1 MDTTASPTSLVDLTV
16 RLGHLQLA
24 NPIMVASGTFGY
36 AREMERMV
44 ALDRLGAVIPKTI
57 TYRPRIGNVPWRTV
71 ETPCGLLNSIGLD
84 NDGLDAF
91 LKGQLPYLVG
101 LACPTVVSIAAS
113 SVAEF
118 SDMAATFGD
127 ARGSGR
133 FGAEYLL
140 SQCLGGRGLWYEP
153 HGLSSGCGRGS

>member
-1 MDTTASPTSLVDLTV
+1 MDTTARPTSPVDLTV
-16 RLGHLQLA
+16 RLGPLRLA

-44 ALDRLGAVIPKTI
+44 PLERLGAIIPKTI
-57 TYRPRIGNVPWRTV
+57 THQPRIGNSPWRTV

-91 LKGQLPYLVG
+91 LTRQLPYLAS

-113 SVAEF
+113 TVAEF
-118 SDMAATFGD
+118 GEMAA
-127 ARGSGR
+127 ASGGVR
-133 FGAEYLL
+133 
-140 SQCLGGRGLWYEP
+140 RVWTP
-153 HGLSSGCGRGS
+153 WN